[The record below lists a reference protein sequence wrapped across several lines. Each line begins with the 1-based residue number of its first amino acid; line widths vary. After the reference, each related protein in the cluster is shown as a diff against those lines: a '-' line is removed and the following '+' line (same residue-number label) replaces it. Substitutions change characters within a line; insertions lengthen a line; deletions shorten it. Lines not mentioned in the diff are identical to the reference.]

1 MARKGDRACA
11 MGQTVPAKPT
21 AIFCGKLMSR
31 EFTDGAY
38 ALRDTLAE
46 MADELVEVNDEHAS
60 VAQVMT
66 CIDKLLAH
74 DHDAARGAIA
84 ALAHFAVISQGGTLC
99 DIGEW
104 TPLEVFALDDAGHTT
119 PHPMSSYF
127 DVAGEPVSLTP
138 DLVAL
143 RWTADR
149 TAPWERISS
158 NVVRV
163 AGKPISRKRFDAMR
177 AALTA

>member
-1 MARKGDRACA
+1 MA
-11 MGQTVPAKPT
+11 AKHSIPKRPT

-38 ALRDTLAE
+38 ALRDALAE
-46 MADELVEVNDEHAS
+46 TVERIFQINDEHTS
-60 VAQVMT
+60 VAQLMT
-66 CIDKLLAH
+66 CFDRLLDR

-84 ALAHFAVISQGGTLC
+84 ALAHFAIISQGGTLC

-104 TPLEVFALDDAGHTT
+104 TPLEVFALDDTGHSA
-119 PHPMSSYF
+119 PHPMSSYY

-143 RWTADR
+143 RWTAER
-149 TAPWERISS
+149 NTPWERIST

-163 AGKPISRKRFDAMR
+163 VGKPISRKRFDAMR
-177 AALTA
+177 AALAA